1 MVPILAFE
9 RLLSEV
15 MQSSKVGVKSKFTT
29 QKRLFYFYYQS
40 VNDILY
46 VFTVYQYRPEGTVS
60 TAIALLENTPQTNYS
75 DAEKLGAEITE
86 LCSYIYAAE
95 SRFLSLIH
103 EFDEKGYWAGQG
115 LFSCA
120 HWLNLKCGIGMNAAR
135 EKLRVAHALA
145 ELPKISERF
154 EKGQLSYSKVRAIT
168 RIADKSNEDYLLMI
182 ADHGTAHHV
191 EKLVSKY
198 RTAKRLQ
205 DVDIVRA
212 QYNNREVT
220 HYYDDDGCLVIKARL
235 PAEQGALI
243 VKALEMAMDAR
254 FHDKD
259 DATVHGPSGQTSDLE
274 SEDEA
279 PSIAARRA
287 DALTDIAETYM
298 NNSESSGS
306 TADRYQVVVHVT
318 AVTSNI
324 EDGPGVT
331 TETSRRIGC
340 DSSVVCIK
348 EDENGEPLSIGRRS
362 RSIPPP
368 MRRALRARDKGCRFP
383 GCTNTRFVDG
393 HHIQHWADGGET
405 SLDNLISL
413 CRHHHHLVHEGG
425 FSCSKENDGQI
436 IFKDQREQ
444 PLDQSPNLSGI
455 AANDDIQEWIDREF
469 FEASIDSETC
479 SARWHAG
486 ERMDWQAA
494 VSALF

>member
-1 MVPILAFE
+1 
-9 RLLSEV
+9 
-15 MQSSKVGVKSKFTT
+15 
-29 QKRLFYFYYQS
+29 
-40 VNDILY
+40 
-46 VFTVYQYRPEGTVS
+46 VS
-60 TAIALLENTPQTNYS
+60 TTIAVLETIPQAAHS

-95 SRFLSLIH
+95 SRFLSLIR
-103 EFDEKGYWAGQG
+103 EFDEKSYWAQQG
-115 LFSCA
+115 LCSCA

-198 RTAKRLQ
+198 RTTKRLQ

-220 HYYDDDGCLVIKARL
+220 HYYDHDGCLVIKARL

-243 VKALEMAMDAR
+243 AKALEMAMDVQ

-259 DATVHGPSGQTSDLE
+259 DTARTSE
-274 SEDEA
+274 SESEA
-279 PSIAARRA
+279 EPEPIAARRA

-306 TADRYQVVVHVT
+306 TADRYQVVVHVS
-318 AVTSNI
+318 AVTP
-324 EDGPGVT
+324 GPFSTQLSRPGAAPTASGVT
-331 TETSRRIGC
+331 AETSRRIAC
-340 DSSVVCIK
+340 DSSVVCIN

-383 GCTNTRFVDG
+383 GCTNTRFMDG
-393 HHIQHWADGGET
+393 HHIKHWADGGET
-405 SLDNLISL
+405 SLDNLVLL

-425 FSCSKENDGQI
+425 FACVKNGDGEI
-436 IFKDQREQ
+436 TFKDQREQ
-444 PLDQSPNLSGI
+444 PLEQSPGQSGV
-455 AANDDIQEWIDREF
+455 AANDDIQQWIDREF
-469 FEASIDSETC
+469 FEADIDSETC

-486 ERMDWQAA
+486 EKMDWQAA